1 MRCTPSS
8 AHSAPSRRL
17 PAFAVARNRHA
28 LPSRGEGTATNPH
41 WERLS
46 ALDAAFLEVEDESC
60 PMHVGAVA
68 VFEAG
73 PLARPDGGVDIER
86 IHALVEG
93 LLVPRYRQ
101 RIARIPL
108 TGHPVWVDDARFNL
122 HYHLRHVSLP
132 APGDERL
139 LKRLAGHVM
148 SLPLDRSKPLWEL
161 WVVEG
166 LAGGR
171 FAIVTKTHHCMIDGV
186 GSADLMVATMRARPT
201 GAGPKPKRW
210 RPRPAPSARELLL
223 GELRR
228 TAGGGLSALGAAG
241 RAARRPLATLRA
253 AGDALLGVREALG
266 ASLHQASPTP
276 LNVPIGPHR
285 RFDWLR
291 FDLSEVKRV
300 KNALGG
306 TVNDVVLATVAGA
319 LRRFLRARGEN
330 VAELDFRAMLPVNIR
345 TRDQAGAFGNRVT
358 MMAAELPLAER
369 DPRRRLRRVIEST
382 RELKASRQA
391 RGVELLEEVSELGL
405 TTLFA
410 QFARLT
416 AFTRPFNVVVTN
428 VPGPQFTAY
437 LLDAPLVAAYPLVPL
452 YRNQALGIALFSY
465 DGGLFWGLNADW
477 DAVPDLHDLVGAL
490 ASEFDAL
497 RAAAAEA
504 AGVAGPPDPGPA

>member
-1 MRCTPSS
+1 
-8 AHSAPSRRL
+8 
-17 PAFAVARNRHA
+17 
-28 LPSRGEGTATNPH
+28 
-41 WERLS
+41 
-46 ALDAAFLEVEDESC
+46 
-60 PMHVGAVA
+60 MHVGAVA
-68 VFEAG
+68 IFEAG
-73 PLARPDGGVDIER
+73 PLARPEGGIDIER
-86 IHALVEG
+86 IHGLVEA

-101 RIARIPL
+101 RIARIPV
-108 TGHPVWVDDARFNL
+108 TGHPVWVDDPRFNL

-166 LAGGR
+166 LEGDR
-171 FAIVTKTHHCMIDGV
+171 FAIITKTHHCMIDGV
-186 GSADLMVATMRARPT
+186 GSADLMVATMRTQPT
-201 GAGPKPKRW
+201 GSRPKAKRW
-210 RPRPAPSARELLL
+210 RARPAPSGRELLL

-228 TAGGGLSALGAAG
+228 GVGGGLAALGAAG
-241 RAARRPLATLRA
+241 RAVTRPLDTLRSV
-253 AGDALLGVREALG
+253 GDALRGVGQAFG

-276 LNVPIGPHR
+276 LNLPIGPHR

-291 FDLSEVKRV
+291 FDLAEVKRV
-300 KNALGG
+300 KNRLGG

-319 LRRFLRARGEN
+319 LRRFLKARGEN
-330 VAELDFRAMLPVNIR
+330 VTELDFRAMLPVNIR
-345 TRDQAGAFGNRVT
+345 TQDQTGAFGNRVT
-358 MMAAELPLAER
+358 MMAAELPVAER
-369 DPRRRLRRVIEST
+369 DPRRRLRRVIETT

-416 AFTRPFNVVVTN
+416 AFTRPFNVIVTN
-428 VPGPQFTAY
+428 VPGPQFRTW
-437 LLDAPLVAAYPLVPL
+437 LLEAPLVAAYPLVPL

-477 DAVPDLHDLVGAL
+477 DALPDLHELVDAL
-490 ASEFDAL
+490 AAEFDAL
-497 RAAAAEA
+497 RAAATEVEQRAAVEA
-504 AGVAGPPDPGPA
+504 GARS